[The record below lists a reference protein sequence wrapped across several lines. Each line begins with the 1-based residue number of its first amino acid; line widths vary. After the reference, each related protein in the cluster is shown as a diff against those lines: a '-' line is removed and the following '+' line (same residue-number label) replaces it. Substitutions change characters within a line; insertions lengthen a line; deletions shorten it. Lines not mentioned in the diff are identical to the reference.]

1 MIPQRNEQRIQ
12 AISSPSKPCHLHP
25 RSILLRSNPSI
36 SPSKFHRPPI
46 QIPSISNPSPSISIQ
61 VHLSPSKS
69 NPIPS
74 PIQVHLQSK
83 PSYHP
88 RLHHLPISG
97 NAMLTTATQLGMITR
112 RLDTPRTGNEY
123 DSTVLHSNRF
133 LLDAFSSTVR
143 LLLPSTAYPRRL
155 LSTLPH
161 NDSMASLV

>member
-1 MIPQRNEQRIQ
+1 M
-12 AISSPSKPCHLHP
+12 SSPSKVHP
-25 RSILLRSNPSI
+25 SPIQSICLQSNPSI
-36 SPSKFHRPPI
+36 SIR
-46 QIPSISNPSPSISIQ
+46 IPSISNPNSIYLQSKSIYLHPSPSISIQ

-69 NPIPS
+69 ISNPSPS
-74 PIQVHLQSK
+74 PIQATYHPRLHQGS
-83 PSYHP
+83 HP

-123 DSTVLHSNRF
+123 DSTELHSNRF